1 MLTTRRYLFTLRRD
15 ERWLDAR
22 LHAQGIGQHGEV
34 FYAACDKADGF
45 FACRVR

>member
-1 MLTTRRYLFTLRRD
+1 MQDNLKAAGRD